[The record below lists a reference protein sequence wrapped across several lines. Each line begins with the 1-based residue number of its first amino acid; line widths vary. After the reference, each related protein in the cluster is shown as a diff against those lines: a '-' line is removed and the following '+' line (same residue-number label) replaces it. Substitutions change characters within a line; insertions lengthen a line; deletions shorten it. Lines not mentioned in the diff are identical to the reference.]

1 MRFRIVS
8 LLAAALVTAG
18 CMSSTT
24 APSATRAVPVSAP
37 LGSHGGVVAMLN
49 QQRSSAGLPPVSRS
63 QQLDHV
69 ALIHAQD
76 QIQRGFFG
84 HRGSNGSNVHARI
97 TAAGYDACLSAEN
110 IAMGQTSE
118 AAVMGDWMASSGHR
132 ANILHPRAE
141 QFGFAQAGDHWV
153 MVLAR
158 PC

>member
-1 MRFRIVS
+1 MRFQFFS
-8 LLAAALVTAG
+8 LLAAVLMTAG
-18 CMSSTT
+18 CMGSTT

-49 QQRSSAGLPPVSRS
+49 QQRSSAGLAPVIRS
-63 QQLDHV
+63 QQLDR
-69 ALIHAQD
+69 AAFIHAQD
-76 QIQRGFFG
+76 QMHGGFFG

-118 AAVMGDWMASSGHR
+118 AAVMGDWMASAGHR

-141 QFGFAQAGDHWV
+141 QVGFARAGDHWV

>member
-1 MRFRIVS
+1 MRFQIVS
-8 LLAAALVTAG
+8 LLAAALMTAG
-18 CMSSTT
+18 CMGSTT

-37 LGSHGGVVAMLN
+37 LGAHGGVVTMLN

-63 QQLDHV
+63 QQLDRV
-69 ALIHAQD
+69 AMTHAQD
-76 QIQRGFFG
+76 QMQGGFFG
-84 HRGSNGSNVHARI
+84 HRGSNGSNVHARMQM
-97 TAAGYDACLSAEN
+97 AGYNACLSAEN

-141 QFGFAQAGDHWV
+141 QVGFARAGEHWV

>member
-1 MRFRIVS
+1 MRLQIVS
-8 LLAAALVTAG
+8 LVAAAFMTAG
-18 CMSSTT
+18 CMGGTT

-37 LGSHGGVVAMLN
+37 LGSNGGVVTMMN
-49 QQRSSAGLPPVSRS
+49 QQRSSVGLPPVSRS
-63 QQLDHV
+63 QQLDRV
-69 ALIHAQD
+69 ALTHAHD
-76 QIQRGFFG
+76 QMQGGFFG

-97 TAAGYDACLSAEN
+97 TAVGYNACLSAEN

-141 QFGFAQAGDHWV
+141 QFGFARAGDHWV

>member
-1 MRFRIVS
+1 MRLQIVS
-8 LLAAALVTAG
+8 LLTAALMTAG
-18 CMSSTT
+18 CMGSTT

-37 LGSHGGVVAMLN
+37 LGAHGGIVTMMN
-49 QQRSSAGLPPVSRS
+49 QQRSSAGLPAVSRS
-63 QQLDHV
+63 RQLDRV
-69 ALIHAQD
+69 AMGHAQD
-76 QIQRGFFG
+76 QLQRGFFG
-84 HRGSNGSNVHARI
+84 HQGSNGSNVHARI
-97 TAAGYDACLSAEN
+97 MAAGYDSCLSAEN

-141 QFGFAQAGDHWV
+141 QFGFARAGDHWV